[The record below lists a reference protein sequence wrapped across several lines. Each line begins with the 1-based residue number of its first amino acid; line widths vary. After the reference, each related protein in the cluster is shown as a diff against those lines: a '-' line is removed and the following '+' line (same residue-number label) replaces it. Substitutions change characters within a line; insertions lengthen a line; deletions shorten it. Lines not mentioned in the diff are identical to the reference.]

1 MKTFTIFEIK
11 TSIKDFSS
19 LFVVGGNLDLL
30 ENNIWSDNGTWIFSS
45 NDLKIDS
52 WWRHEIY
59 FYIGDKS
66 ISHTVEIKNYVG
78 KYCISIEYNSEGELV
93 VM

>member
-19 LFVVGGNLDLL
+19 LFVVGGNLDLR

-52 WWRHEIY
+52 CWRHEIY

-66 ISHTVEIKNYVG
+66 ITQKENLLLCK
-78 KYCISIEYNSEGELV
+78 K
-93 VM
+93 